1 MDLHLVKHLI
11 YVLMKLK
18 SLCGEQGPPGRPGMI
33 GQPGVV
39 GEKVKKITN
48 KTAFRY

>member
-1 MDLHLVKHLI
+1 
-11 YVLMKLK
+11 MKLK
-18 SLCGEQGPPGRPGMI
+18 SLCGEQGPPGRLGMI
-33 GQPGVV
+33 GQPGAV

>member
-1 MDLHLVKHLI
+1 
-11 YVLMKLK
+11 MKLK
-18 SLCGEQGPPGRPGMI
+18 SLCGEQGPPGRAGMV